1 MRRGWRSKGQR
12 GGGYAAKHLSQKG
25 REQRVQEGMVHSEMF
40 GTIGQT
46 GNPDLISIS
55 LVTKTEAR
63 LCCIGK

>member
-25 REQRVQEGMVHSEMF
+25 WEHRVQEGIVHSKKV

-46 GNPDLISIS
+46 GNPDLTGIS